1 MELFTKNSYSHGR
14 GIEKAN
20 QIHAIQKPQQQT
32 GKVKAVKDIGGAGQ
46 EGRRCFLPFK
56 SLAQVGQSG

>member
-1 MELFTKNSYSHGR
+1 MELLFTKNSYSHGR

-32 GKVKAVKDIGGAGQ
+32 GKVKAVKDIGGAGP
-46 EGRRCFLPFK
+46 EGRSCFLPEGLN
-56 SLAQVGQSG
+56 SSEPSG